1 LKYSARIV
9 ANTAATY
16 TRSLLAVGLALFSS
30 RWILQ
35 ALGATDF
42 GLFNVVGALIVFL
55 TFLNRIMAGTEA
67 RHFAYAIG
75 KGVLNDINKWFN
87 TSLTIHLFLSI
98 ILVALGWPIAEY
110 VVRNVL
116 TIPPGRIEVC
126 VVVFRLSLIG
136 AFVNMV
142 SVPFIA
148 MFVAKQ
154 RIAEIAFWDV
164 LHSIMVFI
172 LAWILTQVSFD
183 RLLIYATGMVG
194 IHVLIHGLKIVRA
207 LFLFQECQIHLKS
220 GFDLNR
226 LKEMFSFAAWSLFG
240 GASSTLSNQGSTILL
255 NLYFGPSLNAAY
267 GIARQVSAQTNQLSA
282 AMLTAFLPEITA
294 REGRGEYA
302 RVISLSHFSSKAG
315 CILVMFLAIPLIIEM
330 DYVLLLWLGEPP
342 EHTAVFCRLFL
353 AIFLIDRLTSGYII
367 AINAR
372 GKIAAYQASI
382 GGVLL
387 MGFPIAWF
395 FFWMGYPPASLGIV
409 LIVTSSFCCIG
420 RVLWL
425 RKLFD
430 EPVINWFVKVFS
442 PCFLVAAVASLASA
456 LPGMFL
462 SESFLR
468 LGFSCCNSLIATAIS
483 GWLFALTPG
492 ERKFFLDTAASIKKK
507 RRTGKS

>member
-1 LKYSARIV
+1 MKSSSRI
-9 ANTAATY
+9 AINTAATY
-16 TRSLLAVGLALFSS
+16 ARSLLAVGLALFSS

-55 TFLNRIMAGTEA
+55 TFLNRVMAGTEA

-75 KGVLNDINKWFN
+75 KGELNDINKWFN
-87 TSLTIHLFLSI
+87 TSLTIHLILTF
-98 ILVALGWPIAEY
+98 ILVVLGWPIAEY

-116 TIPPGRIEVC
+116 TIPPERIEAC
-126 VVVFRLSLIG
+126 VVVFRLSLVG

-172 LAWILTQVSFD
+172 LAWILTQVSLD
-183 RLLIYATGMVG
+183 RLLLYATGMVG

-207 LFLFQECQIHLKS
+207 LFLFQECQIQLKS
-220 GFDLNR
+220 GIDLIR

-294 REGRGEYA
+294 REGRGEHS
-302 RVISLSHFSSKAG
+302 RVISLAHFSSKAG
-315 CILVMFLAIPLIIEM
+315 CILVMFFAIPLIIEM
-330 DYVLLLWLGEPP
+330 DYVLLIWLGAPP
-342 EHTAVFCRLFL
+342 EHTAIFCRLFL

-367 AINAR
+367 AVNAR

-387 MGFPIAWF
+387 MSFPVAWF
-395 FFWMGYPPASLGIV
+395 FFWMAYPPASLGIA

-425 RKLFD
+425 RKLFN
-430 EPVINWFVKVFS
+430 EPISNWFVKVLF
-442 PCFLVAAVASLASA
+442 PCFSVAAVASLASA
-456 LPGMFL
+456 FPCMFL
-462 SESFLR
+462 PDSFLR
-468 LGFSCCNSLIATAIS
+468 LGLACGNNLIATAI
-483 GWLFALTPG
+483 GTWLFALTSG
-492 ERKFFLDTAASIKKK
+492 ERKLFMNTVASIKKK
-507 RRTGKS
+507 C